1 MLMSKLR
8 EAWICLKAG
17 RVTLPYPFE
26 PHDPPP
32 GFRGKI
38 VVDPDLCFGC
48 GGCANACP
56 AGVIEI
62 RDRDQLTRV
71 LTFHWSRCTYCGRCE
86 EVCPEGAITMS
97 PLYETSTEKAEDLV
111 LRLEVFMGPCGRC
124 GRCFPAPGPME
135 RMMVTG
141 FRADRET
148 GRPEAWS
155 PGPIGPSDHGR
166 GNGRPARPGG
176 FPEQHVGRKTDLEA
190 GEGP

>member
-1 MLMSKLR
+1 MLLSKLR

-17 RVTLPYPFE
+17 QVTLPYPFE

-38 VVDPDLCFGC
+38 EVDPDLCFGC
-48 GGCANACP
+48 GGCANVCP

-62 RDRDQLTRV
+62 QDPVRLTRV

-86 EVCPEGAITMS
+86 EVCPEHAITMS
-97 PLYETSTEKAEDLV
+97 PLYETSTERGEDLV

-124 GRCFPAPGPME
+124 GRCFPPPGPME

-141 FRADRET
+141 FRDDAHG

-155 PGPIGPSDHGR
+155 PGPLGPAGR
-166 GNGRPARPGG
+166 TRPGPAAHG
-176 FPEQHVGRKTDLEA
+176 VEA
-190 GEGP
+190 SPGGPP